1 MNSPTPTAT
10 DASRAVLRRGPA
22 ATTAVLALIIAGALA
37 PLSAQTAPA
46 AKQEPLKMEAF
57 VSTGTRFNDRTVIE
71 SPVPI
76 DVITRAE
83 MEQGGY
89 TEVSQMR
96 QSLVPSF
103 NFPRPSLTDG
113 TDHIRPATLRGLAPD
128 QVLVL
133 VNGKR
138 RHSSALVNVNGSIGR
153 GSVSVDFNAF
163 PSSAVE
169 RIEVLRDGAS
179 AQYGSDAIA
188 GVINVI
194 LRKDVGW
201 GFDATY
207 GATKEGDGR
216 DLKLSAFAGTK
227 LGDKGSLFVTAYS
240 RTHSPTSRG
249 AYDTRQQYF
258 GTNAAGGK
266 VAASGNFGAGTG
278 LSAANGTLDS
288 RESAVNRYNH
298 RFGDPRAREEGVFVN
313 GETPVAGYTAYFF
326 GGATRRHGEG
336 AGFFRRAADDRTVR
350 SIYPDGFLPVIPSN
364 VTDLSVGGGL
374 KGKLD
379 GGWAMDV
386 STALGS
392 NAIAYTIAETANVTL
407 GNASPKTFYAGT
419 LTNKQSTTN
428 LDLTNEY
435 KTGLHKALKVA
446 LGGEFRHEHYSI
458 RPGAPDSY
466 RDGGVR
472 ILDGPNAG
480 NQGAPGAQVFPGF
493 RPSDSGTHTRDA
505 YAFYADLEQEITA
518 QWLVSAAGRFEDYSD
533 FGNKSTGKLA
543 TRFAITKPLA
553 IRASVSTGFRAPHL
567 AQQWFSSTATNF
579 IGGVPFEA
587 KTFPVSDPVAKA
599 LGAKPLTPETS
610 VNQSVG
616 LTWHPVDEFTASA
629 DVYRIDIDDRIG
641 LSSNFT
647 GAAGSPFLNYLAAQ
661 GLVGT
666 TGGRFFTN
674 AVDTRTSGVDL
685 NSRYAFRLGHGAKVT
700 LTAGA
705 NFNKTEVTR
714 TKPTPPQ
721 LAAVGITTPLYDLT
735 ERIRM
740 EKGQPKD
747 IVNLSATYDL
757 RKWSFLARTVR
768 YGEVQAVQ
776 FSSAT
781 PAQIAALTPGYST
794 YLMPT
799 DPVGANSQI
808 VQRYAPKWITDLDAT
823 YRHSKQL
830 TWSVGVNN
838 VTNVLPHRT
847 IGSTVSGGT
856 VFNGGDNA
864 GSLPYLLNP
873 TPYGFNGAFY
883 YTKVSYKF

>member
-1 MNSPTPTAT
+1 
-10 DASRAVLRRGPA
+10 
-22 ATTAVLALIIAGALA
+22 VLALIIAGVSA
-37 PLSAQTAPA
+37 PLAAQTAPA
-46 AKQEPLKMEAF
+46 AKQDPLKMEAF

-89 TEVSQMR
+89 TEVSQML

-227 LGDKGSLFVTAYS
+227 LGDKGALFVTAYS

-258 GTNAAGGK
+258 GTNAAGVK

-288 RESAVNRYNH
+288 RESTVNRYNH

-313 GETPVAGYTAYFF
+313 GETPLAGYTAYFF

-336 AGFFRRAADDRTVR
+336 AGFFRRSADDRTVR
-350 SIYPDGFLPVIPSN
+350 SIYPNGFLPVIQSN

-374 KGKLD
+374 KGKLA

-407 GNASPKTFYAGT
+407 GSASPKTFYAGT

-428 LDLTNEY
+428 LDLTNEF

-505 YAFYADLEQEITA
+505 YAFYADLEQEITE

-543 TRFAITKPLA
+543 TRFAITKPFA

-579 IGGVPFEA
+579 IGGVPFEN

-616 LTWHPVDEFTASA
+616 LTWHPVDAFTASA

-685 NSRYAFRLGHGAKVT
+685 NSRYAFRLSYGAKVT

-735 ERIRM
+735 ERLRM

-799 DPVGANSQI
+799 DPVSANSQI

-830 TWSVGVNN
+830 TLSVGANN